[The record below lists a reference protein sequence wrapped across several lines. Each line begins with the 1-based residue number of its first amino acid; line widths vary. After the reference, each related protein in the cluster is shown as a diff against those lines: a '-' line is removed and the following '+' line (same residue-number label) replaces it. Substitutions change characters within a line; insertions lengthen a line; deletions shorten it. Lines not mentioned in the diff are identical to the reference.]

1 MHEALGAL
9 TVALA
14 DSPTTHARRALPESS
29 TEGAFAEV
37 LADSPITQGRRAL
50 PESTTESA
58 FAEVLADS
66 PTTQDRRARPES
78 TTESTFA
85 DVLAEVMSV
94 ERVSVD
100 SNFFDDLGADSM
112 VMARFCAR
120 VRKRPDL
127 PSVSIKDIYQHP
139 TIRSLATALT
149 DAVPVPAPMP
159 FESTFADVL
168 AEVMSVERVS
178 VDSNFFDDLGA
189 DSMVMARFCARVRKR
204 PDLPAVS
211 IKDVYQHPT
220 IASLATA
227 LADAAPIHVES
238 PFRIAGY
245 RPIAGCN
252 LGRGAQTGENM
263 AGSPLRGAAAVDLP
277 RILLSR
283 RTGHRT
289 RLRVDLRRHRCA
301 RHLPPISPFRLRIV
315 PLPVHRSDPGEVDPD
330 RSLEASADPHLEPGV
345 RALLGRQDAGPAQPD
360 HFVHR
365 FAAVQPVPAGT
376 GREGRP
382 RRCDLVQPR
391 ADLHRPAHHRRRHG
405 HP

>member
-1 MHEALGAL
+1 M
-9 TVALA
+9 
-14 DSPTTHARRALPESS
+14 
-29 TEGAFAEV
+29 
-37 LADSPITQGRRAL
+37 LADSPITRGRRAL

-139 TIRSLATALT
+139 TISSLATALA

-159 FESTFADVL
+159 VERAFADVL

-204 PDLPAVS
+204 PDLPSVS

-220 IASLATA
+220 IAGLATA
-227 LADAAPIHVES
+227 LADAAPVHVES
-238 PFRIAGY
+238 LVPESPATVQSPAATSVEVPTPAKTWQVR
-245 RPIAGCN
+245 
-252 LGRGAQTGENM
+252 
-263 AGSPLRGAAAVDLP
+263 PLRGAAAVDLP

-283 RTGHRT
+283 RAGHRAG
-289 RLRVDLRRHRCA
+289 LRVDLRRHRCA
-301 RHLPPISPFRLRIV
+301 RHLPPVSPFRLRTV
-315 PLPVHRSDPGEVDPD
+315 PLPVHASDPGEVDPD

-360 HFVHR
+360 RPVHR
-365 FAAVQPVPAGT
+365 FAAVQRSTCGHWA
-376 GREGRP
+376 
-382 RRCDLVQPR
+382 RRS
-391 ADLHRPAHHRRRHG
+391 AAAS
-405 HP
+405 

>member
-9 TVALA
+9 TVTLA

-29 TEGAFAEV
+29 TESAFAGV
-37 LADSPITQGRRAL
+37 LADSPITRGRRAL
-50 PESTTESA
+50 PESPTESA

-85 DVLAEVMSV
+85 EVLAEVMSV

-139 TIRSLATALT
+139 TIRSLATALERRR
-149 DAVPVPAPMP
+149 ASPCAHALSRARSP
-159 FESTFADVL
+159 SVL
-168 AEVMSVERVS
+168 AEVMSVEQVS

-227 LADAAPIHVES
+227 LTDAAPVHVES
-238 PFRIAGY
+238 PVPVESPAAVQSPAAASVEVPTPAKTWQVVLCGVLQLLIFLGYSYLAALVIAQGYEWISAGTGVLDIYLRSALSAFALFLFLFTVPILAKWILIGRWKPRQIRIWSLAY
-245 RPIAGCN
+245 VRFWVVKTLVRRNPIV
-252 LGRGAQTGENM
+252 LFT
-263 AGSPLRGAAAVDLP
+263 GSPLFTSICGRWARRSGAAL
-277 RILLSR
+277 
-283 RTGHRT
+283 
-289 RLRVDLRRHRCA
+289 
-301 RHLPPISPFRLRIV
+301 
-315 PLPVHRSDPGEVDPD
+315 
-330 RSLEASADPHLEPGV
+330 
-345 RALLGRQDAGPAQPD
+345 
-360 HFVHR
+360 
-365 FAAVQPVPAGT
+365 
-376 GREGRP
+376 
-382 RRCDLVQPR
+382 
-391 ADLHRPAHHRRRHG
+391 
-405 HP
+405 